1 MSLAPA
7 GLRALLADP
16 AFRRSFGY
24 YITFICLGLDLGVT
38 GPTLPALAG
47 QTGATIASMGLLF
60 LAGSIGSVVGT
71 AISGRVF
78 ERLPGHV
85 VLGAA
90 QLAAAAL
97 IAIMPVT
104 PWFPLLVAVVALKGA
119 ASGFIN
125 TGANTL
131 LVWTHRDK
139 SGPYMNALHF
149 FFGVGA
155 FAAPLLVAQ
164 LTGTT
169 GGYRV
174 AYWALAA
181 FAAVVGLRVLA
192 MGGSPAP
199 VHGGAEGTAT
209 AAGATRARRAPWAF
223 VLAAC
228 LFLFFYV
235 GAEISFGGWVYTY
248 ALSLKLATEAG
259 AAYLNSAFW
268 FSFTVGRLISIPA
281 ATLFKP
287 ARLIPVVVV
296 GCLAFLV
303 LVLLLPGSSAALWIA
318 AIGLGFCM
326 APVWPTGFT
335 LAGQSIDLSGRV
347 SGLILLG
354 DSVGGM
360 VLPSA
365 IGKVIERTGPSAMV
379 TLIFASLVANLAS
392 LAAMLR
398 LRPRPLPR
406 ADA

>member
-24 YITFICLGLDLGVT
+24 YFTFICIGLDLGVT

-47 QTGATIASMGLLF
+47 QTGATIGSMGLLF
-60 LAGSIGSVVGT
+60 LAGSVGSVVGT

-78 ERLPGHV
+78 ERLPGHA
-85 VLGAA
+85 VLGVA
-90 QLAAAAL
+90 QLCAAVL
-97 IAIMPVT
+97 IALMPVAH
-104 PWFPLLVAVVALKGA
+104 WFPLLIAIVALKGA

-155 FAAPLLVAQ
+155 FVSPLVVAQ
-164 LTGTT
+164 LTGTA

-181 FAAVVGLRVLA
+181 FAGLVGLRVLTMA
-192 MGGSPAP
+192 GAPAP
-199 VHGGAEGTAT
+199 VHGGEAAEPGA
-209 AAGATRARRAPWAF
+209 AAGAARARKAPWAF
-223 VLAAC
+223 VLAAA

-259 AAYLNSAFW
+259 AAYLTSAFW
-268 FSFTVGRLISIPA
+268 LSFTVGRLVSIPI
-281 ATLFKP
+281 ATVFKP
-287 ARLIPVVVV
+287 ARLIPIVVV

-303 LVLLLPGSSAALWIA
+303 VVLVLPGSSAALWVT

-360 VLPSA
+360 VLPAA
-365 IGKVIERTGPSAMV
+365 IGKVIERLGPRAMV
-379 TLIFASLVANLAS
+379 YLILASLVANLAA

-398 LRPRPLPR
+398 LRLR
-406 ADA
+406 AGKKS